1 MKIGEVCLHT
11 NDVVRLANF
20 YKALFNVDN
29 GSNDTVHQYIIN
41 EDTNFT
47 IYNDGG
53 CKGAGCSNISIAFT
67 VDDVDTEYERLKE
80 LGAEIITPPSVR
92 PWGAKNMIFADP
104 DGNRIVLRSFPKREN
119 I

>member
-20 YKALFNVDN
+20 YKELFGVDN

-47 IYNDGG
+47 IYNDGNG
-53 CKGAGCSNISIAFT
+53 KSLGGSNISIAFT
-67 VDDVDTEYERLKE
+67 VDDVDVEYERLKT
-80 LGAEIITPPSVR
+80 LGAEIINPPAVR
-92 PWGAKNMIFADP
+92 PWGAKNMTFADP
-104 DGNRIVLRSFPKREN
+104 DGNRIVFRSFPKHEQF
-119 I
+119 